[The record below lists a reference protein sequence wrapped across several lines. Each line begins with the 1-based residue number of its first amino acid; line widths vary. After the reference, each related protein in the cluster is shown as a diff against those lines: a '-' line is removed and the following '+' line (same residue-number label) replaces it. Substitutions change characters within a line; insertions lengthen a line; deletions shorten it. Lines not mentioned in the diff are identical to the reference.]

1 MKKLKIG
8 YWPLSNG
15 LNSPGDRRRLVF
27 WANSRGHEIITDTE
41 RKVDVIVAT
50 ENADFN
56 SIYFKEA
63 RVPVVFDLVDAYLS
77 PLNAANDF
85 LRGIAK
91 SVSGQIS
98 GGIKPFSEHVKE
110 FCISSSVVICSSIE
124 QERIISPFNR
134 NTHIILDSHEEIPF
148 LNPRDLRTADS
159 KEKII
164 LWEGQPAT
172 IRGVRAISPTLD
184 KITKTHT
191 LRFEFVTDEYYYK
204 FLGKYIKQSTAV
216 TLKKDLNEIEARVN
230 ITPWSI
236 DNLVK
241 SAEKSAIAMI
251 PINLTVPMQELK
263 PENRL
268 LIMWRLG
275 LPCLTSASPAYS
287 RVMSKAGTTGTC
299 NVDED
304 WKTNFEKLLND
315 RSFAFEEVER
325 GQIYLRE
332 NHTSSILL
340 NKWDEAIASAVG

>member
-1 MKKLKIG
+1 MKRLKIG

-15 LNSPGDRRRLVF
+15 SNSPGDRRRLVF

-56 SIYFKEA
+56 SQYFKNA

-110 FCISSSVVICSSIE
+110 FCISSNVVICSSIE
-124 QERIISPFNR
+124 QEKIISPFNR
-134 NTHIILDSHEEIPF
+134 NTHVILDSHEEIPF
-148 LNPRDLRTADS
+148 LNPQDLRTTDS
-159 KEKII
+159 KEKLI

-184 KITKTHT
+184 KITKTNT

-204 FLGKYIKQSTAV
+204 FLGKHIKQSTAV
-216 TLKKDLNEIEARVN
+216 ILKRDLNEIEARVN
-230 ITPWSI
+230 IIPWSI
-236 DNLVK
+236 ENLVK

-299 NVDED
+299 IVDED

-315 RSFAFEEVER
+315 RSFAYDEVER

>member
-15 LNSPGDRRRLVF
+15 LNSPGDRRRLIF
-27 WANSRGHEIITDTE
+27 WANSRGHEIITDIE

-56 SIYFKEA
+56 SIYFKKA

-85 LRGIAK
+85 LRGMAK
-91 SVSGQIS
+91 SLSGQIS
-98 GGIKPFSEHVKE
+98 GSIKPFSEHVKE
-110 FCISSSVVICSSIE
+110 FCVSSDMVICSSVE
-124 QERIISPFNR
+124 QERIIKPFNR
-134 NTHIILDSHEEIPF
+134 NTHVILDSHEEIPF
-148 LNPRDLRTADS
+148 MNPRDLRTTDS
-159 KEKII
+159 KEKTI

-172 IRGVRAISPTLD
+172 IRGVRAISPTLSEM
-184 KITKTHT
+184 TKTNN
-191 LRFEFVTDEYYYK
+191 LRFDFVTDEYFYE
-204 FLGKYIKQSTAV
+204 FLGKHIKRSTAV
-216 TLKKDLNEIEARVN
+216 TLKNDLNEISARVN
-230 ITPWSI
+230 IIPWSI
-236 DNLVK
+236 DNLIK

-287 RVMSKAGTTGTC
+287 RVMSKAATTGTC
-299 NVDED
+299 IVNED

-315 RSFAFEEVER
+315 QSFAYEEVVR
-325 GQIYLRE
+325 GQNYLRE

-340 NKWDEAIASAVG
+340 NKWDEAIASVVG